1 VRPLAPALS
10 LVALGLVLSVTS
22 LSAYERPDTGSRF
35 GQRIDDQVVKRPQG
49 PGVIMGVIEPRV
61 AKRFVSQ
68 ELYEEHGWQ
77 SWQYTNY
84 AGDRYNRYVDP
95 GLWGDNF
102 YDGYGNLLT
111 RGWLLYEWTEDHPRV
126 SESSSV
132 LKRPEYGGLVGSLII
147 ASDTKGGNSF
157 AITIGDEIFTSL
169 TPMTFRKSVFNGTQ
183 MDFSNSRMQ
192 LTGVFSRISAPGFIT
207 DPNAAAFNAYTNLV
221 GGRALL
227 HLNESLTIGSVFVD
241 AHNGRGTVESFSS
254 DPLKG
259 DLTSSQLERGVS
271 TVIIR
276 LGDDS
281 PADGSGGAVLLA
293 DDVEIYTTIGDRDT
307 LIMGSE
313 IGFAPLRSGGTIREG
328 VRTADGVEQIE
339 LRYELEQLNALLD
352 DRDAVNSIRDLRF
365 RLVLVND
372 YRVEVTSNQ
381 QTNFEDQPVF
391 LLVAQAP
398 GNVRDGSNKKE
409 VVFNY
414 GLPTAT
420 RILGLTLEAR
430 DLLGFNFY
438 TEFDLNHN
446 YRKYPSRRV
455 KTHKAYS
462 GTGGD
467 ESARAWM
474 MNLTRSSFPW
484 YFSAEGFY
492 LDEDY
497 STSPYIVDG
506 NGRIDY
512 ADPTRSVF
520 DFVDDNDDNDRRPDQ
535 ERRYQDPRTGVER
548 GNEGR
553 NAEGNADDA
562 VFPGWDQNNDFI
574 SDFNQ
579 NSNFFR
585 ENRFPD
591 YEEAF
596 LRYASDR
603 PEYLFGIDLN
613 NNGWVDQ
620 FENDNEPD
628 YPYKRDHKGYNLFV
642 RNHLNQWSQLTVGH
656 VHQWLISDDRENQTS
671 YMVAGLDR
679 EYVWGRVRAF
689 DMLKKTADDIQD
701 NLFQWLQEPGLPG
714 GHVSVE
720 DPLFA
725 RDTWVNT
732 VWLGYDHMVDW
743 GLNTSHK
750 VKLEKLWQGDGGKA
764 AGMEDARLLG
774 LVNKADYLFRLGRLA
789 IHPKLKSEV
798 LRDNTPYSM
807 GGVIGE
813 RKEWTKLA
821 FLTFTLPVLRRTEL
835 QWGLEQMLFSDYILD
850 EDELERGD
858 FSRDFR
864 SSVWAA
870 QLTNTSDYQGYRLTT
885 ILGYQLRRLTRERE
899 QMKDQSQTDSSV
911 FMTIYASLSQ

>member
-1 VRPLAPALS
+1 VRRLAPALP
-10 LVALGLVLSVTS
+10 LAALLLLLS
-22 LSAYERPDTGSRF
+22 LSSLAAYERPDTGSRF
-35 GQRIDDQVVKRPQG
+35 GQQVDGQVVRRPQG
-49 PGVIMGVIEPRV
+49 PGVIMGVIEPRM
-61 AKRFVSQ
+61 AKRYVPQ
-68 ELYEEHGWQ
+68 ELYQEYGFQ
-77 SWQYTNY
+77 SWEYTNS
-84 AGDRYNRYVDP
+84 ARDRYKRYVNP
-95 GLWGDNF
+95 NLWGDTF
-102 YDGYGNLLT
+102 YDGYGNFLT

-132 LKRPEYGGLVGSLII
+132 LKRPEYAGLVGSLII

-157 AITIGDEIFTSL
+157 SITIGDEIFSSL
-169 TPMTFRKSVFNGTQ
+169 TPLTFRKTVFNGTQ
-183 MDFSNSRMQ
+183 MDFSSDRLD
-192 LTGVFSRISAPGFIT
+192 LTGLFSRISAPGFIT

-221 GGRALL
+221 GGRALW
-227 HLNESLTIGSVFVD
+227 HLTDRLTLGGTLVN
-241 AHNGRGTVESFSS
+241 AHNGRGTVDSFAS

-259 DLTSSQLERGVS
+259 DLTSAQLERGVS

-276 LGDDS
+276 LSDDS
-281 PADGSGGAVLLA
+281 PADGEGGAVLLA
-293 DDVEIYTTIGDRDT
+293 DDVEIFTSMGERDT
-307 LIMGSE
+307 VLLGSQ
-313 IGFAPLRSGGTIREG
+313 IGFLPRRTGGVLREG
-328 VRTADGVEQIE
+328 VRTADGLEHIE
-339 LRYELEQLNALLD
+339 LRYELEDLAALLD
-352 DRDAVNSIRDLRF
+352 DRDAINRVQDLRF

-372 YRVEVTSNQ
+372 YRVEVTSDQ

-391 LLVAQAP
+391 LLVSQAP

-414 GLPTAT
+414 GIPTAT

-430 DLLGFNFY
+430 DFLGFDFY
-438 TEFDLNHN
+438 TEFDVNHN
-446 YRKYPSRRV
+446 YRKFPSRRV
-455 KTHKAYS
+455 KTHKAHA
-462 GTGGD
+462 GTQGD

-474 MNLTRSSFPW
+474 MNLKRSSFPW
-484 YFSAEGFY
+484 YFLAEGFY

-506 NGRIDY
+506 NGRVDY
-512 ADPTRSVF
+512 ADPTRSLY

-548 GNEGR
+548 GAEGR
-553 NAEGNADDA
+553 NAAGSADDA

-628 YPYKRDHKGYNLFV
+628 YPYKRDHKGYNLYV
-642 RNHLNQWSQLTVGH
+642 RNHVNQWAQVTVGH
-656 VHQWLISDDRENQTS
+656 AHQWLVSDDRQNQTS
-671 YMVAGLDR
+671 YLMGAIDR
-679 EYVWGRVRAF
+679 EFVWGRVRAY
-689 DMLKKTADDIQD
+689 DMLKRAEDDIQD
-701 NLFQWLQEPGLPG
+701 NLFQWIQEPGLPG

-725 RDTWVNT
+725 RDAWVNT
-732 VWLGYDHMVDW
+732 LWLGYDHKIDW
-743 GLNTSHK
+743 GLNTSNK
-750 VKLEKLWQGDGGKA
+750 FKLETVRQGDGGEA
-764 AGMEDARLLG
+764 VGLDDTRFLG
-774 LVNKADYLFRLGRLA
+774 LINKADYIHQIGRLL
-789 IHPKLKSEV
+789 IHPKIKSEI
-798 LRDNTPYSM
+798 LRDNTLYSM

-813 RKEWTKLA
+813 RQEWTRLF

-835 QWGLEQMLFSDYILD
+835 QWGVEQMLFSDYTLD
-850 EDELERGD
+850 EDELERSD
-858 FSRDFR
+858 FTLDFR
-864 SSVWAA
+864 STVWAA
-870 QLTNTSDYQGYRLTT
+870 QLTNSSNFQGYRLTT
-885 ILGYQLRRLTRERE
+885 ILGYQLRRLTRERVE
-899 QMKDQSQTDSSV
+899 MRDQTQTDSSV
-911 FMTIYASLSQ
+911 FMTIYAGLSE